1 VRRAADATG
10 QALGAARQRFHAA
23 RPHGPL
29 RVAVL
34 LLGAATA
41 IPLAVLFS
49 AWAAPATDVW
59 RHLAATVLPE
69 LLRNTAAL
77 VAGVGAGTLMLGCG
91 LAWLTA
97 RCEFP
102 GRRWLDWGLMLPLA
116 LPAYVLAFVVQGL
129 FDTAGPVQRLLVRVP
144 GLAHSSFEARGTG
157 WVVAVLTLAFYPY
170 VYLLARTAFL
180 GIGRGTLEA
189 ARLLGLGPWGTF
201 FRVVLPTARP
211 AVVAGLALAIMET
224 LADFGA
230 VSVFNYDTFTTAIY
244 KAWFGLFNLP
254 AAAQLASLLLLIVAL
269 ALAGERRLR
278 GAARFHDTARGAPPP
293 RIVLAGWRAALAAT
307 LGSAVVAVG
316 FVLPMIQL
324 VGWTVA
330 AGAAGLDQRYWTLLG
345 HTLGLGGSAA
355 AVTVAGALLVGL
367 ARRQLDDRPSRVA
380 ADLSALGYALPGSV
394 LAVGVMMTF
403 AAVDNAIG
411 NLWQFAGGERP
422 GPVLTGSL
430 AALLLAY
437 LVRFLAVANGPVGS
451 ALERLRPSVVE
462 AARGLGARGLDL
474 TRRIYLPLLR
484 PGLLTAALLVLV
496 EVMKEMPATLLLRP
510 FGWDTLAV
518 RIFEFTSEGE
528 WQRAALPAVTLVL
541 AGIGPVVWL
550 SRRSAHGPGSA

>member
-1 VRRAADATG
+1 MPEAPTALAPGPGGDRPGRSG
-10 QALGAARQRFHAA
+10 LLRLGA
-23 RPHGPL
+23 
-29 RVAVL
+29 L

-41 IPLAVLFS
+41 VPLAVLFA
-49 AWAAPATDVW
+49 AWASPETEVW
-59 RHLAATVLPE
+59 RHLATTVLPG

-77 VAGVGAGTLMLGCG
+77 LLGVGIGTLGLGCG

-97 RCEFP
+97 RCDFP
-102 GRRWLDWGLMLPLA
+102 GRRWLDWALMLPLA
-116 LPAYVLAFVVQGL
+116 LPAYVLAFVTHGL
-129 FDTAGPVQRLLVRVP
+129 FDATGPVQRLLSLVP
-144 GLAHSSFEARGTG
+144 GMTGISFEARGTG
-157 WVVAVLTLAFYPY
+157 WVIGVLTLAFYPY
-170 VYLLARTAFL
+170 VYLLARAAFL
-180 GIGRGTLEA
+180 GLGRGTLEA

-211 AVVAGLALAIMET
+211 AIVAGVALALMET

-269 ALAGERRLR
+269 ALVGERRLR
-278 GAARFHDTARGAPPP
+278 GEARFHETARGAPPP
-293 RIVLAGWRAALAAT
+293 RVVLAGWRAALATSLAG
-307 LGSAVVAVG
+307 LVVAVG
-316 FVLPMIQL
+316 FALPMAQL
-324 VGWTVA
+324 VGWVA
-330 AGAAGLDQRYWTLLG
+330 TSQGPGLDQRYWTLLA
-345 HTLGLGGSAA
+345 HTLVLGASAA
-355 AVTVAGALLVGL
+355 LVTVAGALVVGL
-367 ARRQLDDRPSRVA
+367 ARRQLRDRASRVA
-380 ADLSALGYALPGSV
+380 VELSALGYALPGSV

-403 AAVDNAIG
+403 AGVDNAL
-411 NLWQFAGGERP
+411 NTLWRLLGGGSL
-422 GPVLTGSL
+422 GPVLGGSI

-437 LVRFLAVANGPVGS
+437 LVRFLAVANGPVAS

-462 AARGLGARGLDL
+462 AARTLGARGLDL
-474 TRRIYLPLLR
+474 ARRVYLPLLR

-541 AGIGPVVWL
+541 AGLGPVIWL
-550 SRRSAHGPGSA
+550 ARRSAATPGSA

>member
-1 VRRAADATG
+1 MPRIPD
-10 QALGAARQRFHAA
+10 ALGPGLGEA
-23 RPHGPL
+23 RPCSRQPRRGGPL
-29 RVAVL
+29 RLGVL
-34 LLGAATA
+34 LLGTATA
-41 IPLAVLFS
+41 VPLVVLFS
-49 AWAAPATDVW
+49 AWATPETEVW
-59 RHLAATVLPE
+59 RHLAATVLPG

-77 VAGVGAGTLMLGCG
+77 LLGVGAGTLALGCG

-102 GRRWLDWGLMLPLA
+102 GRRWLDWALMLPLA
-116 LPAYVLAFVVQGL
+116 LPAYVLAFVTYGL
-129 FDTAGPVQRLLVRVP
+129 FDTAGPVQRLLAHVP
-144 GLAHSSFEARGTG
+144 GAAKVSFEARGTG
-157 WVVAVLTLAFYPY
+157 WVIAVLTLAFYPY
-170 VYLLARTAFL
+170 VYLLARAAFL
-180 GIGRGTLEA
+180 AIGRGTLEA
-189 ARLLGLGPWGTF
+189 ARLLGLGGWGTF

-211 AVVAGLALAIMET
+211 AIVAGVALALMET

-269 ALAGERRLR
+269 ALVGERRLR
-278 GAARFHDTARGAPPP
+278 GAARFHETARGAPPP
-293 RIVLAGWRAALAAT
+293 RIVLAGWRAGAAT
-307 LGSAVVAVG
+307 TLAGAVVAVG

-324 VGWTVA
+324 VGWVA
-330 AGAAGLDQRYWTLLG
+330 ASHGAGLDQRYWTLLV
-345 HTLGLGGSAA
+345 HTLALGASAA
-355 AVTVAGALLVGL
+355 LVTVTGALVVGL
-367 ARRQLDDRPSRVA
+367 AHRQLRDRPSRIA
-380 ADLSALGYALPGSV
+380 AELSALGYALPGSV
-394 LAVGVMMTF
+394 LAVGVMMSVAGIDHALNT
-403 AAVDNAIG
+403 
-411 NLWQFAGGERP
+411 LWRLLGGGTV
-422 GPVLTGSL
+422 GPVLGGSI

-451 ALERLRPSVVE
+451 ALDRLRPSVVE
-462 AARGLGARGLDL
+462 AARTLGARGLDL
-474 TRRIYLPLLR
+474 SRRIYLPLLR

-541 AGIGPVVWL
+541 AGLGPVVWL
-550 SRRSAHGPGSA
+550 ARRSAATPEST

>member
-1 VRRAADATG
+1 MAPGLRETRSR
-10 QALGAARQRFHAA
+10 L
-23 RPHGPL
+23 HGPPRNRPL
-29 RVAVL
+29 RAAVL
-34 LLGAATA
+34 LVGALTA
-41 IPLAVLFS
+41 VPLAVLFS
-49 AWAAPATDVW
+49 AWASPETAVW
-59 RHLAATVLPE
+59 EHLAATVLPN

-77 VAGVGAGTLMLGCG
+77 VLGVGIGTLILGCG

-129 FDTAGPVQRLLVRVP
+129 FDTAGPVQRLLSQIP
-144 GLAHSSFEARGTG
+144 GLERVSFEARGTP
-157 WVVAVLTLAFYPY
+157 WVIAVLTLAFYPY
-170 VYLLARTAFL
+170 VYLLARAAFL

-201 FRVVLPTARP
+201 LRVVLPTARP
-211 AVVAGLALAIMET
+211 AIVAGLALAVMET

-254 AAAQLASLLLLIVAL
+254 AAAQLASLLLLLVAL

-278 GAARFHDTARGAPPP
+278 GAARFHETARGAPPP
-293 RIVLAGWRAALAAT
+293 RIRLAGWRAILAAT
-307 LGSAVVAVG
+307 AGGAVLAVG
-316 FVLPMIQL
+316 FVLPMTQL
-324 VGWTVA
+324 VGWVA
-330 AGAAGLDQRYWTLLG
+330 VSAGGGLDDRYWALLGRTLL
-345 HTLGLGGSAA
+345 LGGSAA
-355 AVTVAGALLVGL
+355 LVTVTGALLIGL
-367 ARRQLDDRPSRVA
+367 ARRRLGDRPSRIA

-394 LAVGVMMTF
+394 LAVGVMLSF
-403 AAVDNAIG
+403 AGIDNAL
-411 NLWQFAGGERP
+411 NTLWRLAGGGSL
-422 GPVLTGSL
+422 GPVLSGSI

-437 LVRFLAVANGPVGS
+437 LIRFLAVANGPVDS

-462 AARGLGARGLDL
+462 AARALGARGLDL
-474 TRRIYLPLLR
+474 ARRIYLPLLR

-541 AGIGPVVWL
+541 AGLGPVIWL
-550 SRRSAHGPGSA
+550 ARRSAGAHESS

>member
-1 VRRAADATG
+1 
-10 QALGAARQRFHAA
+10 
-23 RPHGPL
+23 
-29 RVAVL
+29 VL
-34 LLGAATA
+34 VLGAATA

-49 AWAAPATDVW
+49 TWASPETEVW
-59 RHLAATVLPE
+59 RHLASTVLPD

-77 VAGVGAGTLMLGCG
+77 LVGVGIGTLVLGCG

-129 FDTAGPVQRLLVRVP
+129 FDTAGPVQRLMSQVP
-144 GLAHSSFEARGTG
+144 GLDEAAFEARGTG
-157 WVVAVLTLAFYPY
+157 WVIAVLTLAFYPY
-170 VYLLARTAFL
+170 VYLLARAAFL

-189 ARLLGLGPWGTF
+189 ARLLGLGSWGTF

-211 AVVAGLALAIMET
+211 AIVAGLALAVMET

-230 VSVFNYDTFTTAIY
+230 VSIFNYDTFTTAIY

-254 AAAQLASLLLLIVAL
+254 AAAQLASLLLLLVAL

-278 GAARFHDTARGAPPP
+278 GAARFHETARGAPPP
-293 RIVLAGWRAALAAT
+293 RINLAGWRGLLAAT
-307 LGSAVVAVG
+307 SGGAVVALG
-316 FVLPMIQL
+316 FVLPMAQL
-324 VGWTVA
+324 LAWLMLSG
-330 AGAAGLDQRYWTLLG
+330 GSGLDERYRTLLA
-345 HTLGLGGSAA
+345 HTLMLGGSAA
-355 AVTVAGALLVGL
+355 AVTVVGALLVGL
-367 ARRQLDDRPSRVA
+367 ARRELRDRPSRIA
-380 ADLSALGYALPGSV
+380 ADLSSLGYALPGSV
-394 LAVGVMMTF
+394 LAVGVMMSF
-403 AAVDNAIG
+403 ASIDNALST
-411 NLWQFAGGERP
+411 LWQLAGGSSL
-422 GPVLTGSL
+422 GPVLSGSI

-437 LVRFLAVANGPVGS
+437 LVRFLAVAVGPVGS

-462 AARGLGARGLDL
+462 AARTLGARGLDL
-474 TRRIYLPLLR
+474 ARRVYLPLLR
-484 PGLLTAALLVLV
+484 PGLSTAALLVLV

-518 RIFEFTSEGE
+518 RIFEFTSEGD

-541 AGIGPVVWL
+541 AGLGPVIWL
-550 SRRSAHGPGSA
+550 ARRSAATPEST

>member
-1 VRRAADATG
+1 MAPGLRETRSR
-10 QALGAARQRFHAA
+10 L
-23 RPHGPL
+23 HGPPPNRPL
-29 RVAVL
+29 RAAVL
-34 LLGAATA
+34 LVGALTA
-41 IPLAVLFS
+41 VPLAVLFS
-49 AWAAPATDVW
+49 AWASPETAVW
-59 RHLAATVLPE
+59 EHLAATVLPN

-77 VAGVGAGTLMLGCG
+77 VLGVGIGTLILGCG

-129 FDTAGPVQRLLVRVP
+129 FDTAGPVQRLLSQIP
-144 GLAHSSFEARGTG
+144 GLERVSFEARGTP
-157 WVVAVLTLAFYPY
+157 WVIAVLTLAFYPY
-170 VYLLARTAFL
+170 VYLLARAAFL

-201 FRVVLPTARP
+201 LRVVLPTARP
-211 AVVAGLALAIMET
+211 AIVAGLALAVMET

-254 AAAQLASLLLLIVAL
+254 AAAQLASLLLLLVAL

-278 GAARFHDTARGAPPP
+278 GAARFHETARGAPPP
-293 RIVLAGWRAALAAT
+293 RIRLAGWRAILAAT
-307 LGSAVVAVG
+307 AGGAVLAAG
-316 FVLPMIQL
+316 FVLPMTQL
-324 VGWTVA
+324 VGWVA
-330 AGAAGLDQRYWTLLG
+330 VSAGGGLDDRYWALLGRTLL
-345 HTLGLGGSAA
+345 LGGSAA
-355 AVTVAGALLVGL
+355 LVTVTGALLIGL
-367 ARRQLDDRPSRVA
+367 ARRRLGDRPSRIA

-394 LAVGVMMTF
+394 LAVGVMLSF
-403 AAVDNAIG
+403 AGIDNAL
-411 NLWQFAGGERP
+411 NTLWRLAGGGSL
-422 GPVLTGSL
+422 GPVLSGSI

-437 LVRFLAVANGPVGS
+437 LIRFLAVANGPVDS

-462 AARGLGARGLDL
+462 AARALGARGLDL
-474 TRRIYLPLLR
+474 ARRIYLPLLR

-541 AGIGPVVWL
+541 AGLGPVIWL
-550 SRRSAHGPGSA
+550 ARRSAGAHESS